1 MNCGDFW
8 KWLKNLGNVT
18 MVGDDAGCRIGVLMA
33 GTRNEVHRK
42 WFSGAD
48 LEEAV
53 KNARL
58 HLDKA
63 A

>member
-1 MNCGDFW
+1 
-8 KWLKNLGNVT
+8 
-18 MVGDDAGCRIGVLMA
+18 MVADDAGCRIGVPLVNN
-33 GTRNEVHRK
+33 RSEVHRK